1 MNSAHNAMG
10 TLLRSKWCS
19 PTQCQSYAKKNPFT
33 FKTMRKCSCSSCPVP
48 KTVSKQKLEIQLLVS
63 NLLSFWSCCRWCSLS
78 WFLTYF
84 AHTSALSCTRLVCL
98 PVGLNGSIYPMTSF
112 TDWTVFREGTPADC
126 TIFLFSLF
134 FWVKASSCALKFWQC
149 CSAHG
154 SQRESRFRCRDHDVC
169 QQSKTNLKVGSAS
182 HF

>member
-1 MNSAHNAMG
+1 MLFDFYALKKKKNDWGFVMNSAHN
-10 TLLRSKWCS
+10 KWACYCIQNYVHLT
-19 PTQCQSYAKKNPFT
+19 TQCQSYAKKNPFT
-33 FKTMRKCSCSSCPVP
+33 FKTMSKSSCSSCLAP

-63 NLLSFWSCCRWCSLS
+63 HLLCFWSCCRWCSLS

-126 TIFLFSLF
+126 TIFLFFPLF
-134 FWVKASSCALKFWQC
+134 FGWKHHHAL
-149 CSAHG
+149 
-154 SQRESRFRCRDHDVC
+154 
-169 QQSKTNLKVGSAS
+169 
-182 HF
+182 